1 MFLSHLIFGT
11 FLFNFRLPDSFSL
24 SKSNIGQWKRIR
36 REKSFQLF
44 PRVSSEKSG
53 SPEAMTLSI
62 TVNLSDQDAAPSGVN
77 AAPNISTKPTP
88 GRRSQLSERNPG
100 QQDNSAASLT
110 RNPTS
115 TTAAPSKTSEVDVT
129 RTVIQRDGGAPLRA
143 VREKLNSAVHESF
156 ALARRRST
164 SADSLTDR
172 ISPSLAQRIR
182 PVLDEGRHDQQQQ
195 TKDGCRLPT
204 ANANGCDRSTSE
216 WRIDVKSG
224 ESSELEKW
232 KKRVRS
238 ASFSLLLRQRPS
250 ACKHS
255 VGLFV

>member
-1 MFLSHLIFGT
+1 MVS
-11 FLFNFRLPDSFSL
+11 
-24 SKSNIGQWKRIR
+24 SNILQ
-36 REKSFQLF
+36 
-44 PRVSSEKSG
+44 
-53 SPEAMTLSI
+53 
-62 TVNLSDQDAAPSGVN
+62 
-77 AAPNISTKPTP
+77 APNISTKPTP

-129 RTVIQRDGGAPLRA
+129 RTVIQRDGDAPLRA

-182 PVLDEGRHDQQQQ
+182 PVLDEGRHDQQVCSFPALRSNMAVVQYPPEIR
-195 TKDGCRLPT
+195 DRFPFCYWLP
-204 ANANGCDRSTSE
+204 
-216 WRIDVKSG
+216 
-224 ESSELEKW
+224 LE
-232 KKRVRS
+232 
-238 ASFSLLLRQRPS
+238 
-250 ACKHS
+250 H
-255 VGLFV
+255 